1 MQIKKD
7 EVENAIIRA
16 AEKEFIEKG
25 YKNASLR
32 SISKK
37 SGVSLSNIYNY
48 FNSKDKLYQH
58 ILSPLISSINNVKT
72 FLKNHSEDEETFT
85 MDFHLK
91 FLEPVVDFID
101 SNRDFLK
108 MLLMNSYG
116 SSYENYFDDFTEWYT
131 DLSISA
137 MENISIKKRAK
148 PVRINRFVAHNLV
161 AFWVQF
167 LRESLMH
174 DINREELLEYAKD
187 LMSFTYSGWM
197 GLLENRG
204 E

>member
-7 EVENAIIRA
+7 EVENSIIKA
-16 AEKEFIEKG
+16 AEKEFVEKG
-25 YKNASLR
+25 YKDASLR
-32 SISKK
+32 SISKS

-48 FNSKDKLYQH
+48 FKSKDKLYQQ
-58 ILSPLISSINNVKT
+58 ILRPLLDSINSVKI
-72 FLKNHSEDEETFT
+72 FLKNHSEDEDTFSIE
-85 MDFHLK
+85 FHLE

-101 SNRDFLK
+101 NNRNLLK
-108 MLLMNSYG
+108 LLLINSYG
-116 SSYENYFDDFTEWYT
+116 SSFENYFDDFTEWYT

-137 MENISIKKRAK
+137 MEKISMKKSEK

-174 DINREELLEYAKD
+174 DISREELLEYAKD